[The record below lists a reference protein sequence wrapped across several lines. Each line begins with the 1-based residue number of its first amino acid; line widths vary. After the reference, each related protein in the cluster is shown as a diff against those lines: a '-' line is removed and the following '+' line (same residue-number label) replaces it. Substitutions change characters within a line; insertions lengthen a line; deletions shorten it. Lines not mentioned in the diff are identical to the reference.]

1 MKKAILLLL
10 TLALVMTA
18 SAQKGYLKAYTI
30 YDAKGH
36 EVGFEEMMEKVKK
49 SDVVFFGEM
58 HNSPV
63 SHWLETQVLKSMY
76 HAFGRR
82 LTVGMEMFESDNQLI
97 IDEYLDGWIT
107 TSRFEAECRL
117 WPNYSTD
124 YEPIV
129 DMVKQD
135 SLRLIATNVP
145 RRYANMVKNR
155 GLKSLD
161 SLTSQAKSYM
171 CPLPLQF
178 KADEGQASAFSMMAL
193 MGKGGNPGN
202 MAAAQALKDATM
214 GWNIARNIKGKFLH
228 INGNYHSDNRQ
239 GTVEYLLRYRPNT
252 SVSVI
257 TSATQDDISR
267 LDEEN
272 KGRGDFI
279 ICVTSDF
286 NTSY

>member
-1 MKKAILLLL
+1 MKRTIMLLMALAMVL
-10 TLALVMTA
+10 TI

-36 EVGFEEMMEKVKK
+36 EVGFEEMMDKVKK

-63 SHWLETQVLKSMY
+63 AHWLETQVLKSMY
-76 HAFGRR
+76 HSFGRN
-82 LTVGMEMFESDNQLI
+82 LTVGMEMFEADNQLI
-97 IDEYLDGWIT
+97 INEYLDGWIT
-107 TSRFEAECRL
+107 AARFEDESRL

-129 DMVKQD
+129 AMVKED

-193 MGKGGNPGN
+193 MGKGGNPQN

-214 GWNIARNIKGKFLH
+214 GWNIARNLKGKFLH

-239 GTVEYLLRYRPNT
+239 GTVEYLLRYRPGT
-252 SVSVI
+252 LVSVI
-257 TSATQDDISR
+257 TSATQDDISK
-267 LDEEN
+267 LDDEN

-279 ICVTSDF
+279 ICVPTDF